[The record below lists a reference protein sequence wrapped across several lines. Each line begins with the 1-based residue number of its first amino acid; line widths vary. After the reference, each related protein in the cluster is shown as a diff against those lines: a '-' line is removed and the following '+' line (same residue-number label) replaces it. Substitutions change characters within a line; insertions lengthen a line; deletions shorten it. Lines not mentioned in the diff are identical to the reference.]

1 MVKRV
6 LARLIIGFG
15 VVVLLAGAVQAQ
27 PRMTRED
34 LLPLLGTPGIY
45 VIDVRAASDWDSS
58 DLKIKGAIR
67 EDPAN
72 IDSWA
77 AKYPKDTT
85 IVLYCA

>member
-1 MVKRV
+1 MAKRV
-6 LARLIIGFG
+6 LAVLMIGLG
-15 VVVLLAGAVQAQ
+15 IVMLLAGAVQAQ
-27 PRMTRED
+27 LRMTREE
-34 LLPLLGTPGIY
+34 LLPLLGTPGVY
-45 VIDVRAASDWDSS
+45 VIDVRAASDWDPS

-77 AKYPKDTT
+77 AKYPKDAT